1 MCTSIKI
8 PQRWKIWFFSIF
20 PIFLGAVRKI
30 QLLALKSTRINRFS
44 IFHFWDVLCNISSS
58 GNMLTQKVV
67 SNFFS
72 KIPKN
77 WLFYPKNGLFK
88 LEMGFLRTQK
98 MFYCKKQ
105 LKLFSKHPNLL
116 KKVFLGLRGAILG
129 PKLIWKRS
137 ILTYSV
143 TNYSFFTY
151 YIYLSSNHISM
162 VFFYSDHAT
171 MDIFGSFRALS
182 KWIHYDDKLH
192 FCKNYIK

>member
-1 MCTSIKI
+1 M
-8 PQRWKIWFFSIF
+8 
-20 PIFLGAVRKI
+20 
-30 QLLALKSTRINRFS
+30 LA
-44 IFHFWDVLCNISSS
+44 
-58 GNMLTQKVV
+58 QKVV
-67 SNFFS
+67 TYFFS
-72 KIPKN
+72 KTSTN

-151 YIYLSSNHISM
+151 FIYLSWKHISM
-162 VFFYSDHAT
+162 VFFYSDHAA
-171 MDIFGSFRALS
+171 MDIFGGFRALLRS
-182 KWIHYDDKLH
+182 KTDLEIV
-192 FCKNYIK
+192 